1 MWLVQSHGR
10 AGKSETAGKVLH
22 LCSGPR
28 NSVPL
33 PELRREVRERFRA
46 AGRWLPP
53 TVDLPPKVFLG
64 AMKAL
69 ALVAGAK
76 ARRAI
81 GTLPVFLD
89 YLATDQAFAND
100 ITMTQLAGA
109 GLALPRPADYLP
121 VVIDSYL
128 KGQGLEP
135 EGIS

>member
-1 MWLVQSHGR
+1 MVERAIGDGR
-10 AGKSETAGKVLH
+10 PGADLR
-22 LCSGPR
+22 SGPR
-28 NSVPL
+28 DSMPL
-33 PELRREVRERFRA
+33 PELRKRVRQRFRA
-46 AGRWLPP
+46 AGRGLPP

-100 ITMTQLAGA
+100 ITVTLLAGP

-135 EGIS
+135 FGKS